1 MPFVTTPLVR
11 YHPHDPCVCVGPCA
25 GYDTRS
31 NCPPLIVLA
40 VLAQS
45 EPVIQATNPAIGA
58 RRIQQLGGAISSA
71 LKDAASSRVADIVD

>member
-1 MPFVTTPLVR
+1 MPFVTTPLVG
-11 YHPHDPCVCVGPCA
+11 YHPHEPCICVGPCT

-45 EPVIQATNPAIGA
+45 EPVIQL
-58 RRIQQLGGAISSA
+58 R
-71 LKDAASSRVADIVD
+71 ASK